1 MDNRKGIQPTRNLC
15 QLSSKVLFQNKWRKK
30 TEREPA
36 NPGLTGKQPKK
47 WRQWCY

>member
-1 MDNRKGIQPTRNLC
+1 MDNRKGIQTTRNLC

-36 NPGLTGKQPKK
+36 NLGLPRKQPKK
-47 WRQWCY
+47 WRW